1 MDKSRD
7 AHVDRF
13 QTLADR
19 CAEKWQTIID
29 TRPRNSGGGID
40 SDTLSRFGE
49 VLSQL
54 AASQAQVNTMLSEA
68 IYELEGGG
76 RD

>member
-7 AHVDRF
+7 AHVDQF
-13 QTLADR
+13 QSLADR

-29 TRPRNSGGGID
+29 TRPRYPGGGMD
-40 SDTLSRFGE
+40 SDTLLRFGE

-54 AASQAQVNTMLSEA
+54 AATQARVNTMLSAA
-68 IYELEGGG
+68 IYELESGG